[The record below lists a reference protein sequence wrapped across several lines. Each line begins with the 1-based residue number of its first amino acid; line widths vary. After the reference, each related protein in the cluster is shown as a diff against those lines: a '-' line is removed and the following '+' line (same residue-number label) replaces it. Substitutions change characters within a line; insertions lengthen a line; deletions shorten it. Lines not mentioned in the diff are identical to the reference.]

1 MRKMLLI
8 LLILALVPTQVT
20 FAASP
25 KPTPTKISARTAYE
39 LVYLVELEKLARDI
53 YNYLY
58 LHNKKLVKYKEIA
71 ISEQEHMNMVRV
83 ALKAKGIK
91 DQSTKLKPGQ
101 YSFRTLTEYYNR
113 FISHYDPKIPY
124 SVGVEVEAEDMNAI
138 DSVKIVVVEK
148 DVLQLLNTLEAQSNL
163 HLKYFNK

>member
-1 MRKMLLI
+1 MI
-8 LLILALVPTQVT
+8 LLILALIPTQIT
-20 FAASP
+20 FATSP
-25 KPTPTKISARTAYE
+25 KPTKISARTAYE
-39 LVYLVELEKLARDI
+39 LVYLVELEKLARDV

-101 YSFRTLTEYYNR
+101 YSFRTLSEYYNR

-124 SVGVEVEAEDMNAI
+124 SVGVEVEAEDMNTI

-148 DVLQLLNTLEAQSNL
+148 DVLKLLNTLEAQSNL

>member
-1 MRKMLLI
+1 MRKMFLI
-8 LLILALVPTQVT
+8 ILILALAPTQVT

-25 KPTPTKISARTAYE
+25 KPAPTKISARTAYE
-39 LVYLVELEKLARDI
+39 LVYLVELEKLARDV

-83 ALKAKGIK
+83 ALKAKGTK

-113 FISHYDPKIPY
+113 FISHYDPKVPY

-148 DVLQLLNTLEAQSNL
+148 DVLKLLNTLEAQSNL